1 MLTLIVI
8 NSIIIIHIIGI
19 VILRDMKDSAVHAV

>member
-19 VILRDMKDSAVHAV
+19 VIFNDMKDSAAHAV

>member
-8 NSIIIIHIIGI
+8 NSIIIIHIISI
-19 VILRDMKDSAVHAV
+19 VIFNDMKDSAAHAV